1 MGSILEAIQNLR
13 NRLLDISKEY
23 CCTIP
28 SLKTYS
34 TLYRKLISIYVFL
47 SKNDF
52 FILFYYFKLIKQT
65 FWGNILSEIALFSVA
80 HFLNLV
86 QKLLDLTKDVQWL
99 LQEKFSLVGE
109 SLTLINAECQQ
120 LLKAGLVGDYS
131 PTTVGDLSPSPS
143 LFCQGWAP
151 RSFTF

>member
-1 MGSILEAIQNLR
+1 M
-13 NRLLDISKEY
+13 
-23 CCTIP
+23 
-28 SLKTYS
+28 
-34 TLYRKLISIYVFL
+34 
-47 SKNDF
+47 
-52 FILFYYFKLIKQT
+52 
-65 FWGNILSEIALFSVA
+65 
-80 HFLNLV
+80 